1 LNIVDYPIDI
11 FTIKE
16 NIKKSKYKSVGDWYR
31 DFTTM
36 FQNCFKYNEED
47 SEIYGSAKKLERF
60 FNNELRHYG
69 IADIIN

>member
-1 LNIVDYPIDI
+1 
-11 FTIKE
+11 
-16 NIKKSKYKSVGDWYR
+16 VGDWYR

-36 FQNCFKYNEED
+36 FQNCFKYNEEY